1 MNFDIVDLDIPAEE
15 PTNPTVIKVIG
26 VGGAGSNAVRRMI
39 EFGLTGIE
47 FIAANTDLQALRSSV
62 AQTKIPLGSKLTG
75 GLGAGC
81 DPNIGERAALEDE
94 DAIRDALKD
103 SQMVFVTAGMGGGT
117 GTGAAPIIARISK
130 ELGALTVAVV
140 TRPFDWEGKLKHKLA
155 DEGIQK
161 LRDAVDSIIII
172 PNQNLFKIAEK
183 NITVTDAYRLADD
196 VLRQGVQ
203 GISDLILHPGD
214 VNVDFADVRTIMSNK
229 GEAIMGV
236 GEGKGENRAANAA
249 TEAISNPLLE
259 NCQIDGAKSIL
270 VNIRSSGSLELDEQ
284 KQIADIITTT
294 ADEFAM
300 IKAGTVI
307 DPSLAADHIFV
318 TVVATGF
325 TGGAKEAVPMAVAD
339 PAPVEEVKASAPEER
354 NPTNVVSNAEW
365 DNILNPPK
373 KPSPVDSIK
382 LPKQLD
388 FDDLETPA
396 ILRQRQNLND
406 KLQ

>member
-1 MNFDIVDLDIPAEE
+1 MVDFDTPVSQSA
-15 PTNPTVIKVIG
+15 NPTVIKVIG

-39 EFGLTGIE
+39 EAGLTGIE
-47 FIAANTDLQALRSSV
+47 FIAANTDLQALRSSA

-81 DPNIGERAALEDE
+81 DPTIGEKAALEDE
-94 DAIRDALKD
+94 EGIREALKD
-103 SQMVFVTAGMGGGT
+103 AQMVFVTAGMGGGT

-155 DEGIQK
+155 EEGIQK
-161 LRDAVDSIIII
+161 LRDAVDSIIVI
-172 PNQNLFKIAEK
+172 PNQNLFKIADK
-183 NITVTDAYRLADD
+183 NVTVTEAYNMADD

-203 GISDLILHPGD
+203 GISDLILRPGE

-236 GEGKGENRAANAA
+236 GRGHGESRAANAA

-270 VNIRSSGSLELDEQ
+270 VNIRSNGSLGLDEQ

-300 IKAGTVI
+300 IKAGTVT
-307 DPSLAADHIFV
+307 DPSLSEDELFV

-325 TGGAKEAVPMAVAD
+325 TGIAKEVPPMAVAE
-339 PAPVEEVKASAPEER
+339 PAPVELAKPVIPEEK
-354 NPTNVVSNAEW
+354 NPSNVVSNAEW

-382 LPKQLD
+382 LPPQLN

-406 KLQ
+406 TLQ